1 MSHHHVCH
9 LDYMWPSKILFKKK
23 NHNYRKTVQKDKR
36 EGNTPR
42 WFKRAPV
49 FRRLLLKL
57 SSSISTW
64 KISLFKLS
72 PDIEEKIHLPLYPP
86 YAKPFLLPEERGI
99 ANQIDKAQNIH
110 VATLKSMRIHCT
122 FKALKAHT
130 DSPLACFL
138 LGAGGVNTWN
148 CHSDRVVLPGLG
160 ELVMTSRYCDLWLPR
175 GW

>member
-1 MSHHHVCH
+1 
-9 LDYMWPSKILFKKK
+9 MWPSKILFKKK
-23 NHNYRKTVQKDKR
+23 IAITEKQYRKTKGRGTHQGGLK
-36 EGNTPR
+36 E
-42 WFKRAPV
+42 PV

-148 CHSDRVVLPGLG
+148 CHSDRAGPARSWGAGHDFSVL
-160 ELVMTSRYCDLWLPR
+160 
-175 GW
+175 